1 MSIFSI
7 FKKAKISGQDSTIN
21 SEKLLDIDVSDSNS
35 FKTELSYHPSWNVPK
50 EQQYVFQFLLNE
62 LEPLMPNQ
70 LSLSGLEIDQEDD
83 TWLVKAFFRSSLA
96 QPIQLGSIELL
107 LLDSSKNVITS
118 KEFDFN
124 DLGEIPGN
132 SARPWVFKFDTP
144 SLALEELPSQGW
156 QLAFNMKSF
165 ESHKLELHES
175 WEKSLPTE
183 QKNALEQLL
192 STLPA
197 LKKDE
202 VNITGVQ
209 LKDQMDESLA
219 ITVFIRN
226 GSSQTL
232 SFQQIPLVLSDAN
245 NNIVAKGSFKLD
257 DFEILPNTT
266 KPWTFI
272 FPKEMVNK
280 DDKDLSRWTIKINQ
294 EQ

>member
-7 FKKAKISGQDSTIN
+7 FKKTKISGQDSTIN
-21 SEKLLDIDVSDSNS
+21 SEKLLDIDVSKSNS
-35 FKTELSYHPSWNVPK
+35 IKTELSYHPSWNVPK

-83 TWLVKAFFRSSLA
+83 FWLVKAFFRSSLA

-132 SARPWVFKFDTP
+132 SARPWVFKFDTS

-156 QLAFNMKSF
+156 QLAFNMNSF
-165 ESHKLELHES
+165 ESHKLELHEN

-183 QKNALEQLL
+183 QRNTLEQLL

-209 LKDQMDESLA
+209 LKDQIEESLA
-219 ITVFIRN
+219 VTVFIRN

-257 DFEILPNTT
+257 NFEVRPNTT

-272 FPKEMVNK
+272 FPKEMIDK